1 MYVTKCPEAS
11 HLEATQLGSSVIQI
25 TFSRAS
31 LRLVFRLTSG
41 KAPMKRFCFLA
52 VLIAL
57 SSSAH
62 AGRSISFSVGSH
74 RVHIES
80 SRHCRSVSCA
90 SMSISRRLDWR
101 RKRDRYDDARDAAAP
116 AKPVPSAPQTVSPPA
131 PPVPQTVTPPAP
143 PATKAPAQTIV
154 AAPPPAVYTTAASRS
169 QPVAAPPP
177 APPPAPSQVQRVS
190 IPVPPP
196 PPAAKPVE
204 TAQPAPEVER
214 VTHQAEE
221 EPSDSPTG
229 DWQTEGKGT
238 VLIAKCGNA
247 LCGYVLSSSNE
258 KGEAILINMKPKT
271 ERQWTGGV
279 YSQESGETYYGTMSM
294 KGINTLRV
302 EACALGRFYCSGNNW
317 NRITRRADGLV
328 TSWQVSAGSRS

>member
-1 MYVTKCPEAS
+1 
-11 HLEATQLGSSVIQI
+11 
-25 TFSRAS
+25 
-31 LRLVFRLTSG
+31 
-41 KAPMKRFCFLA
+41 MKRFCFLA

-90 SMSISRRLDWR
+90 SMSISKRLDWR
-101 RKRDRYDDARDAAAP
+101 RKRDRYNDDRDVAVP
-116 AKPVPSAPQTVSPPA
+116 AKPAPPAPQTIS
-131 PPVPQTVTPPAP
+131 PPAP
-143 PATKAPAQTIV
+143 PATTAPAKTIV
-154 AAPPPAVYTTAASRS
+154 AAPPPATYTTAASRS
-169 QPVAAPPP
+169 QIVAAPPPP
-177 APPPAPSQVQRVS
+177 APPPVQEIS
-190 IPVPPP
+190 IPAPPSP
-196 PPAAKPVE
+196 PVEKPVE
-204 TAQPAPEVER
+204 TAQPAPQVER
-214 VTHQAEE
+214 VSHQAED
-221 EPSDSPTG
+221 EPSDTPIG

-238 VLIAKCGNA
+238 VRIAKCGNA
-247 LCGYVLSSSNE
+247 LCGFVLGSSNE

-279 YSQESGETYYGTMSM
+279 YSQDSGETYYGTMSM

-317 NRITRRADGLV
+317 SRITRRADSLV
-328 TSWQVSAGSRS
+328 TSRQVSVEQRSSSIKSEPGLACSLDAFSFT

>member
-1 MYVTKCPEAS
+1 
-11 HLEATQLGSSVIQI
+11 
-25 TFSRAS
+25 
-31 LRLVFRLTSG
+31 
-41 KAPMKRFCFLA
+41 MKRFCFLA

-90 SMSISRRLDWR
+90 SMSISKRLDWR
-101 RKRDRYDDARDAAAP
+101 RKRDRYNDDRDVAVP
-116 AKPVPSAPQTVSPPA
+116 AKPAPPAPQTIS
-131 PPVPQTVTPPAP
+131 PPAP
-143 PATKAPAQTIV
+143 PATTVPAKTIV

-169 QPVAAPPP
+169 QIVAAPPPP
-177 APPPAPSQVQRVS
+177 APPPVEQVS
-190 IPVPPP
+190 IPAPPSP
-196 PPAAKPVE
+196 PDAKPVE
-204 TAQPAPEVER
+204 TAQPAPQVEH
-214 VTHQAEE
+214 VSHQAED
-221 EPSDSPTG
+221 EPSDTPIG

-238 VLIAKCGNA
+238 VRIAKCGNA
-247 LCGYVLSSSNE
+247 LCGFVLGSSNE

-317 NRITRRADGLV
+317 SRITRRADGLL
-328 TSWQVSAGSRS
+328 TSRQVSAETRS